1 MVVEEMGLNLG
12 ERGDVILAKL
22 ATESGEMILSRVL
35 PMATGGGVRPVD
47 PRLDKRGGARRR
59 EGEPLGFAAAV
70 VEGQEGCT
78 DLTSTLPPN
87 AS

>member
-1 MVVEEMGLNLG
+1 MVTEGMGLNLG

-22 ATESGEMILSRVL
+22 ATESGEMILSRVF
-35 PMATGGGVRPVD
+35 PMGTGGGVRPVV
-47 PRLDKRGGARRR
+47 PRLDKRGGTWRR
-59 EGEPLGFAAAV
+59 EGESLGFPAV
-70 VEGQEGCT
+70 VEGREGCT